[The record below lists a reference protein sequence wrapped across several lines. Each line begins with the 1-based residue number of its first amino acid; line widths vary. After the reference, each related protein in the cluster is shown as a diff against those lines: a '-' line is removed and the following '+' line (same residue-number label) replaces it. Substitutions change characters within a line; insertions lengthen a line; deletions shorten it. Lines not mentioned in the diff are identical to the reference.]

1 MAQVHGGAKLGTRI
15 ATLVSNAIIYTH
27 DRLHSAKHKL
37 AMAVFSTI
45 SDVVS
50 EEVHD
55 TIGPILRKLHQ
66 EHDPDGLAYGLV
78 HFAATQHGQ
87 LQAAVGTAASA
98 SGILSSV
105 GEIVNNELSPSV
117 RGILRSNPHLLP
129 DVNTVARLAAMNLSS
144 ADNAVGAINE
154 QGIDSGW
161 ANALIEAQR
170 TYPDMTTALELLRRG
185 KIETAHFR
193 EWMLL
198 NGYKS
203 ADIDALLPLVQ
214 NLVSPADAAL
224 ALLRGNMSRAEA
236 LKVAHD
242 AGLSDSDF
250 DVLVNNT
257 GEPLGLMQLLEAF
270 RRGFISEDRL
280 KTGILQSRVRDE
292 WIDTAV
298 KLRYTPMSTADA
310 VSSVVQ
316 GHQSM
321 EAAKAVADQNGL
333 EPGAFDIL
341 YQTAGE
347 PLSRTEMEELFNR
360 GLVTEEQV
368 KQALSES
375 RVKNKY
381 TDLAFQLHTKLLP
394 IRNLSEAVEFG
405 TITLAQGVAEA
416 MKQGYSQQD
425 ATALI
430 HAASARKLQTY
441 RHQVVTAVEALYV
454 DNAISETD
462 AMSVASSMGFD
473 DAESKAIFAGAEYKR
488 MAKMVS
494 AAISAIRSK
503 YVARHID
510 DHTASGLLDGLGVPS
525 NQRDQEMA
533 LWTLE
538 RQANVRLLTPA
549 QVIKANKL
557 GLLQDADTMTYL
569 ENLGYSAADADLL
582 MKGA

>member
-144 ADNAVGAINE
+144 PDNAVGAINE

-214 NLVSPADAAL
+214 NIVSPADAAL

-360 GLVTEEQV
+360 GLVTEDQV

-405 TITLAQGVAEA
+405 TLTLAQGVAEA

-430 HAASARKLQTY
+430 QAASARKLQTY

-462 AMSVASSMGFD
+462 AMSVAASMGFD
-473 DAESKAIFAGAEYKR
+473 DAEAKAVFAGAEYKR

-494 AAISAIRSK
+494 AAIGAIRSK

-510 DHTASGLLDGLGVPS
+510 DSTASGLLDGLGVPS
-525 NQRDQEMA
+525 SQRDQEMA

-557 GLLQDADTMTYL
+557 GLLPDADALSYL
-569 ENLGYSAADADLL
+569 ENLGYSATDADLL

>member
-129 DVNTVARLAAMNLSS
+129 DVNSVARLAAMNLSS
-144 ADNAVGAINE
+144 PDNAVGAINE
-154 QGIDSGW
+154 QGIDAGW

-170 TYPDMTTALELLRRG
+170 TYPDMATALELLRRG

-193 EWMLL
+193 QWMLL

-203 ADIDALLPLVQ
+203 DDIDALLPLVQ

-236 LKVAHD
+236 LQVAHD

-321 EAAKAVADQNGL
+321 EAGKAVADQNGL

-360 GLVTEEQV
+360 GLVTEAQV

-405 TITLAQGVAEA
+405 SLTLAQGVSEA

-425 ATALI
+425 ATALVQ
-430 HAASARKLQTY
+430 AASARKLQTY

-454 DNAISETD
+454 DNAISEAD

-494 AAISAIRSK
+494 AAMSAIRSK

-557 GLLQDADTMTYL
+557 GLLQDADALSYL
-569 ENLGYSAADADLL
+569 ENLGYSATDADLL